1 MFVFVKEIKGDNLHD
16 VAGSSLWWLVLEIFY
31 TDFKDLNVLN
41 NSATGCEKAL
51 PMQEWLAWIHQSHS
65 LLSHPNHKEMFM
77 QQARLTQ
84 ASEQGDSM
92 TVRITVSVDVIIML
106 LSLPVPYSF
115 KCIVFVS
122 FFVVV
127 VEFSS
132 FSLFWRWGGVG
143 LFRSWLTFPIRSMAL
158 LFTWLMN
165 CRYSNLDSSMTS
177 P

>member
-65 LLSHPNHKEMFM
+65 LLHSLLSHPNHKEMFM

-122 FFVVV
+122 FFFFLNFLLFLYFGGG
-127 VEFSS
+127 EGWDYFDHD
-132 FSLFWRWGGVG
+132 SLFLSAQWPCCLPDWWTAGIP
-143 LFRSWLTFPIRSMAL
+143 T
-158 LFTWLMN
+158 
-165 CRYSNLDSSMTS
+165 
-177 P
+177 